1 MEFTASW
8 YVGETSISS
17 ERASTFA
24 ASREIAKCRPAAHKV
39 RSGATHAQ
47 VHAPDGAV
55 MFDTRDG
62 VPATEPRLTLAARL
76 MRAIDDAVVKA
87 G

>member
-17 ERASTFA
+17 ERATTFA
-24 ASREIAKCRPAAHKV
+24 ASREIAKCRLADHKV

-47 VHAPDGAV
+47 VHFPVDAAWLEECEREVLG
-55 MFDTRDG
+55 FQR
-62 VPATEPRLTLAARL
+62 PA
-76 MRAIDDAVVKA
+76 
-87 G
+87 

>member
-17 ERASTFA
+17 ERANTFA
-24 ASREIAKCRPAAHKV
+24 ASRGIAKCRLAAHKV

-47 VHAPDGAV
+47 VHAPDGTV

-62 VPATEPRLTLAARL
+62 VPATEPRMTLAARL
-76 MRAIDDAVVKA
+76 MRAIDNAALKA